1 MTSLATRP
9 PTVAPPRKAK
19 PRRSGRTGSK
29 LGLAAKY
36 LVLLA
41 FTAFSLLPLA
51 WMVSSAFK
59 APQDVLEVPVRW
71 IPKEWHPENFVK
83 ALMEPRFTGH
93 TFLEFLINS
102 TIVAT
107 VTALAS
113 VVLSIMVGYG
123 FAKFRFRGR
132 EAFMWTLLG
141 STLLPFSSVVIP
153 LYLVI
158 DPLALTDT
166 LAGLIIPFVI
176 TGQAVFISRQ
186 FIRAIPTDYI
196 EAARLDGASEWVIFR
211 RIIVP
216 LTGPAVTTV
225 AVMSFLF
232 SWNQFLWPLVITSSQ
247 EGFTAPLGL
256 SMLGMGSTFNTDYSV
271 WMAASTIAIIPPLVF
286 FLILE
291 RPYLRGLEAMAG
303 IK

>member
-1 MTSLATRP
+1 MTAIATRP
-9 PTVAPPRKAK
+9 ARTAAAPPK
-19 PRRSGRTGSK
+19 RRSTGRTGSR

-36 LVLLA
+36 AVVLA
-41 FTAFSLLPLA
+41 FTAFSLIPLL
-51 WMVSSAFK
+51 WMVSAAFK
-59 APQDVLEVPVRW
+59 APEDVLEVPVRW
-71 IPKEWHPENFVK
+71 IPREWHPENFVK
-83 ALMEPRFTGH
+83 ALLEPRFTGH

-102 TIVAT
+102 TVVAS
-107 VTALAS
+107 VTAIAS

-153 LYLVI
+153 LYLII
-158 DPLALTDT
+158 DRMALTDT

-176 TGQAVFISRQ
+176 TGQAIFIARQ
-186 FIRAIPTDYI
+186 FIRAIPTAYI
-196 EAARLDGASEWVIFR
+196 EAARLDGASEWVVFR
-211 RIIVP
+211 HIIVP
-216 LTGPAVTTV
+216 LAGPAVTTV

-232 SWNQFLWPLVITSSQ
+232 SWNQFLWPLVITSAQ

-271 WMAASTIAIIPPLVF
+271 WMAAATLAVIPPLVF
-286 FLILE
+286 FLIFE

>member
-9 PTVAPPRKAK
+9 PATAAPQRPKR
-19 PRRSGRTGSK
+19 RRSGRTGSK

-158 DPLALTDT
+158 DSLALTDT

-186 FIRAIPTDYI
+186 FIRAIPTAYI

-303 IK
+303 VK